1 MSNGNVLGRLVV
13 HGEQSS
19 TEKTLPYA
27 LFGMTVVTGLVDAV
41 SFLPRTLVNG
51 SFDFSCRRDTRGT
64 DHCRFAIGYGF

>member
-27 LFGMTVVTGLVDAV
+27 LLGMAVVTGLVDAV
-41 SFLPRTLVNG
+41 SFLPSNAR
-51 SFDFSCRRDTRGT
+51 
-64 DHCRFAIGYGF
+64 

>member
-27 LFGMTVVTGLVDAV
+27 LFGMAVVTGLVDAV
-41 SFLPRTLVNG
+41 SFLPSNAR
-51 SFDFSCRRDTRGT
+51 
-64 DHCRFAIGYGF
+64 